1 MPRAP
6 LYWSLA
12 VFDIESFGRRTD
24 AVQQQLR
31 SELRT
36 AIAAAFAS
44 VKLDVSTCESN
55 DTGDGLILRIPAS
68 VSKHDITTALTG
80 ALNTELVRR
89 TMSPR
94 PVEEMRLRLALHAGE
109 VGEDEHGIVGTDLNT
124 VCRLV
129 DAQVL
134 RDVLRAAERSYLAV
148 VVSQTWYD
156 AVIRQGFDPI
166 DPSEYRPARLDKKEV
181 HQTVW
186 INVPSLS
193 EPPGLP
199 PYEPDAPAEQPRPRV
214 AASTAAWAENGA
226 RVVNSYGEH
235 NGDNVLG
242 DKHVGVE
249 HHGRGVA

>member
-24 AVQQQLR
+24 AVQQRLR
-31 SELRT
+31 ADLR
-36 AIAAAFAS
+36 AAVAAAFAS
-44 VKLDVSTCESN
+44 VRLDVSAFASH

-68 VSKHDITTALTG
+68 VSKHDITAALTG
-80 ALNTELVRR
+80 ALHTELVRR

-109 VGEDEHGIVGTDLNT
+109 VGEDDYGIVGTDVNT

-134 RDVLRAAERSYLAV
+134 RDVLAAAERSYLAV
-148 VVSQTWYD
+148 AVSQAWYD
-156 AVIRQGFDPI
+156 AVIRHGFDSI
-166 DPSEYRPARLDKKEV
+166 DPSGYRPARLDKKEV

-186 INVPSLS
+186 ISVPSLS

-199 PYEPDAPAEQPRPRV
+199 PYEPDAPTGQARPRATV
-214 AASTAAWAENGA
+214 STENGG
-226 RVVNSYGEH
+226 RTIVTYGEH
-235 NGDNVLG
+235 YGDNVLG

-249 HHGRGVA
+249 HHGKGVA